1 MNEQGVETAGRTI
14 AHHSKSFSLASSL
27 LPRGFREEVWVLYH
41 WCRRA
46 DDMIDGSEPAMHGR
60 LLEHLRRELDGV
72 YGGAAMADPALA
84 AFQSVVTTRGI
95 PRYYADELLAGMEMD
110 SRKFVYRTE
119 DELLLYCYRV
129 AGTVGLMMCH
139 VLGVR
144 DAASLR
150 QAADLGVAMQ
160 LTNICRDVREDWER
174 GRIYL
179 PMASVEGH
187 GGHGLEEH
195 LGGALPAE
203 YGPALNRTVRDVLDL
218 ADQYYRRADVGM
230 LALPWQAALAVRTAR
245 LVYAAIAGALQAQ
258 SYDVFAPRAYV
269 SGRGKALRAAAAAGR
284 AVAELPYRATH
295 RFRPAP
301 LEETVLTHE
310 AYLSGR
316 TVCMGGE
323 TAARKAGLDG

>member
-27 LPRGFREEVWVLYH
+27 LPRGYREEVWVLYH

-60 LLEHLRRELDGV
+60 LIDHLRRELDEI
-72 YGGAAMADPALA
+72 YGGAAMADPALS
-84 AFQSVVTTRGI
+84 AFQSVTRTRGV

-144 DAASLR
+144 EAASLR

-195 LGGALPAE
+195 LGETLPAE
-203 YGPALNRTVRDVLDL
+203 YGPALSRTVRDVLDM
-218 ADQYYRRADVGM
+218 ADRYYRQADAGM
-230 LALPWQAALAVRTAR
+230 TALPWQGALAVRTAR

-258 SYDVFAPRAYV
+258 AYDVFAPRAYV
-269 SGRGKALRAAAAAGR
+269 SGRGKALRAAAAAGYT
-284 AVAELPYRATH
+284 VAELPYRL
-295 RFRPAP
+295 RRPFRRAP
-301 LEETVLTHE
+301 LTDAVLTHE
-310 AYLSGR
+310 AYLAGR
-316 TVCMGGE
+316 APGADGDSPVRE
-323 TAARKAGLDG
+323 AGLDG